1 MLGMF
6 LFGCWFWF
14 ILTFEKILSKQDWVL
29 LDASTEQMLRT
40 HKNLYF
46 LFLFLRNKNKKS
58 RSKYKSK
65 KFYIK
70 KDIKA

>member
-1 MLGMF
+1 LVVGSGLF
-6 LFGCWFWF
+6 L
-14 ILTFEKILSKQDWVL
+14 LLKKILSKQDWVL
-29 LDASTEQMLRT
+29 LDTSTEQMLRT

-65 KFYIK
+65 KFYNK